1 MKIEGKIV
9 ILERLKN
16 YNLSW
21 YVKDDLVNLLEEY
34 PDLFEMS
41 EGELIALHYEM
52 YREAAHLFDRG
63 NRLESDGDAIKK
75 LCEAKFGPKGL

>member
-1 MKIEGKIV
+1 M
-9 ILERLKN
+9 
-16 YNLSW
+16 
-21 YVKDDLVNLLEEY
+21 
-34 PDLFEMS
+34 
-41 EGELIALHYEM
+41 ALHYEM